1 MYLSGSEFITKIKEL
16 NTTNEA
22 KTVFINLLKKL
33 AGCRIYLSSNAQT
46 PDERTA
52 YILNLLQTKTRAEAV
67 KIVKSR
73 YGVSAQTAYN
83 WVNAAINSRLKA

>member
-1 MYLSGSEFITKIKEL
+1 MYLSGSEFVTKVKAL
-16 NTTNEA
+16 NTTREA
-22 KTVFINLLKKL
+22 KKVFIDLLKKL
-33 AGCRIYLSSNAQT
+33 AGCRIYLPSNPET

-73 YGVSAQTAYN
+73 YGVSAQTAYM
-83 WVNAAINSRLKA
+83 WINAAINSRMIV

>member
-16 NTTNEA
+16 DCSEEA
-22 KTVFINLLKKL
+22 RSVFINLLKKL

-73 YGVSAQTAYN
+73 YGVSSQTAYV
-83 WVNAAINSRLKA
+83 WINAAINSRMQA